1 MLPGSSHSGVRKRVK
16 RINTEVRVQ
25 VEFYEEQHAPH
36 AFLEDCN
43 EAVIRILY
51 YKQDKNAGKQTKISD
66 T

>member
-1 MLPGSSHSGVRKRVK
+1 MK

-25 VEFYEEQHAPH
+25 VEFYEEQRAPH

-43 EAVIRILY
+43 ETVIRILY
-51 YKQDKNAGKQTKISD
+51 YKRDKNAGKQTKISD